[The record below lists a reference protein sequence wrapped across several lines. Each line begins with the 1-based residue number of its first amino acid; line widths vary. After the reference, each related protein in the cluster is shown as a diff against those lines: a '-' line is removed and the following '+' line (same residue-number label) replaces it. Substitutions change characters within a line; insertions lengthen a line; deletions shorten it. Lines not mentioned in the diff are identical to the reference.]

1 MSLNFNSDAGLK
13 IAHRRNAEDQQ
24 RAAQG
29 RIARRRTDG
38 PEQRRTNPMSV
49 LRVTKRATFVALG
62 FLVATLLGAGAAS
75 AAVTGPHHDGGL
87 GGRLRPFD
95 PHNLH
100 VATTSSTSLWVPALV
115 VAGSAVLA
123 LIGWRL
129 VRNLRI
135 REQGD
140 KTWTAHSHA

>member
-24 RAAQG
+24 RATQG
-29 RIARRRTDG
+29 RIARRRADA
-38 PEQRRTNPMSV
+38 PERERRSRV
-49 LRVTKRATFVALG
+49 SAWRVTKRATLVALA
-62 FLVATLLGAGAAS
+62 FLVTTVLGAGAAS
-75 AAVTGPHHDGGL
+75 ADVTGPRHDLL

-95 PHNLH
+95 PHHLH

-123 LIGWRL
+123 LISWRFGRQVQ
-129 VRNLRI
+129 VRERG
-135 REQGD
+135 Q
-140 KTWTAHSHA
+140 KTWRAQSHA

>member
-24 RAAQG
+24 RATRG
-29 RIARRRTDG
+29 RVARRRTDG
-38 PEQRRTNPMSV
+38 PEQRRTNPMSA

-75 AAVTGPHHDGGL
+75 AAVIGPRHDSL
-87 GGRLRPFD
+87 GGRIRPFD
-95 PHNLH
+95 PHQLH

-123 LIGWRL
+123 LISWRL
-129 VRNLRI
+129 FRQVRV
-135 REQGD
+135 REQGHN
-140 KTWTAHSHA
+140 TWRAQSHA